1 MWVAS
6 VEGWVSPN
14 LLPSSAVAEM
24 RRPVTCTCLPLV
36 LL

>member
-6 VEGWVSPN
+6 AEGWVSPN